1 MTVVIEESDIAR
13 VDSLKSLAASDGI
26 ARFRLE
32 SRQQLVEFS
41 AGFGELL
48 MHRDADPD
56 TVTVVRHIPAVEG
69 EDGYVGLSAAP
80 CYHIPMAPETGSS
93 NLMGV
98 WR

>member
-69 EDGYVGLSAAP
+69 EDGYVGLSAGP
-80 CYHIPMAPETGSS
+80 LLPHTDGSG
-93 NLMGV
+93 N
-98 WR
+98 